1 MDKLVTIATYDK
13 ITDAQIALGRLKAE
27 GIHAVLHDAN
37 FVQMDWLY
45 AIALGGIKLKVK
57 ASERFAS
64 ARVLTTDYSNH
75 IQDEW
80 RV

>member
-1 MDKLVTIATYDK
+1 
-13 ITDAQIALGRLKAE
+13 
-27 GIHAVLHDAN
+27 
-37 FVQMDWLY
+37 MDWLY

-57 ASERFAS
+57 ASERFAA
-64 ARVLTTDYSNH
+64 ARVLMTDYSDH